1 MKKYH
6 LLSLFIVS
14 FFLAIASCDSAGDE
28 DAIVSGQVSDANTGD
43 PIPNATVAITSPEEF
58 SDNFTRT
65 DDVGNYTL
73 DGLNVNDVANLTII
87 ASATDFN
94 SLNRSLTLTPEAVED
109 NFDFEL
115 TPEGSDSGGD
125 DDGGDD
131 QVSGEPEGAAA
142 IILESLSAESI
153 NIAQTGGEI
162 SSRFTFTVV
171 DSAGRAINS
180 EGSVNVQF
188 SILKG
193 PGGGETVIPANVTT
207 NASGQAVTSLF
218 SGDSAG
224 VVRVRA
230 LVERTDIGL
239 TIVSDPV
246 LVAINGGFPSPDRF
260 FVASANT
267 NLEGF
272 GLISGNNSNLEYDIV
287 ASVGDKFGNPVKQG
301 TAVDFRT
308 IGAGIIEG
316 SALTNSFGT
325 AIVRLRPD
333 GSRPTTDPLG
343 TGFFTV
349 RAKTVD
355 ENNDFVT
362 KDLKLLFSTSQANI
376 TVNPTTVNIPADGS
390 QSFTYTVTDL
400 NGNPMSA
407 GSDISVSVATGL
419 EASGDVGFSLN
430 DFTTTGPG
438 RTEFGFTVSDT
449 DDENAD
455 VVGTSI
461 TITVTSAST
470 GSTTSLTIQG
480 TRAKAGGWNFNPGNI
495 ETTFIEGTKHLQKL
509 QRN

>member
-6 LLSLFIVS
+6 LRSLLLISS
-14 FFLAIASCDSAGDE
+14 FVLFNSCDTSGED
-28 DAIVSGQVSDANTGD
+28 DAIITGQVSDANTGD
-43 PIPNATVAITSPEEF
+43 PISGATVRINSPEELIDF
-58 SDNFTRT
+58 ALSD
-65 DDVGNYTL
+65 DLGNYQI
-73 DGLNVNDVANLTII
+73 DGLNVNDAIDVTLT

-94 SLNRSLTLTPEAVED
+94 PQTRTTTLTPGVVRELD
-109 NFDFEL
+109 FDEL
-115 TPEGSDSGGD
+115 TPEGSDGGGNEGGGD
-125 DDGGDD
+125 E
-131 QVSGEPEGAAA
+131 VSGEPEGAAA
-142 IILESLSAESI
+142 IILESISTEAI

-162 SSRFTFTVV
+162 SSRFTFSVV

-180 EGSVNVQF
+180 DGAVNVQF

-193 PGGGETVIPANVTT
+193 PGGGETVIPASVTT
-207 NASGQAVTSLF
+207 NADGQAVTSLF

-246 LVAINGGFPSPDRF
+246 LVAINGGFPAPDRF
-260 FVASANT
+260 FVASANS

-272 GLISGNNSNLEYDIV
+272 GLISGNNSSLEYEIV
-287 ASVGDKFGNPVKQG
+287 ASVGDKFGNPVKSG

-308 IGAGIIEG
+308 VGAGIIEG
-316 SALTNSFGT
+316 SALTNEFGT
-325 AIVRLRPD
+325 AIVLLRPD

-355 ENNDFVT
+355 ENNDFVS
-362 KDLKLLFSTSQANI
+362 KELKLLFTTSQANI
-376 TVNPTTVNIPADGS
+376 TINPTTVNIPADGS
-390 QSFTYTVTDL
+390 QSFSYTVTDL

-407 GSDISVSVATGL
+407 GSQISVSVATGL

-449 DDENAD
+449 DDENGD

-461 TITVTSAST
+461 TITVSSAST

-480 TRAKAGGWNFNPGNI
+480 TRAKAGGWNFDPKNI
-495 ETTFIEGTKHLQKL
+495 EREFKEGIKYPSH
-509 QRN
+509 

>member
-6 LLSLFIVS
+6 LLSLFVISIFVFVS
-14 FFLAIASCDSAGDE
+14 TCDTAGDE
-28 DAIVSGQVSDANTGD
+28 DAVITGQVSNANTGD
-43 PIPNATVAITSPEEF
+43 PIANATVAITSPSEF

-65 DDVGNYTL
+65 DELGNYE
-73 DGLNVNDVANLTII
+73 LNSININDVTNVSIT

-94 SLNRSLTLTPEAVED
+94 TLNRTLTLTPEAVED

-125 DDGGDD
+125 NGGGD
-131 QVSGEPEGAAA
+131 QVSGDPEGAAA
-142 IILESLSAESI
+142 IVLESLSSEAI

-171 DSAGRAINS
+171 DSAGRAINTD
-180 EGSVNVQF
+180 GAVNVQF

-207 NASGQAVTSLF
+207 NADGQAVTSLF

-239 TIVSDPV
+239 TIVSDPI
-246 LVAINGGFPSPDRF
+246 LVAINGGFPSPNRF
-260 FVASANT
+260 FIASPNT
-267 NLEGF
+267 NIEGF
-272 GLISGNNSNLEYDIV
+272 GLISGNNENLEYDIV
-287 ASVGDKFGNPVKQG
+287 ASVGDKFGNPVKEG

-308 IGAGIIEG
+308 IGAGIVEG
-316 SALTNSFGT
+316 SALTNNFGT
-325 AIVRLRPD
+325 AIVKLRPD
-333 GSRPTTDPLG
+333 GSRPNSDPQG

-355 ENNDFVT
+355 ENNDFIT
-362 KDLKLLFSTSQANI
+362 KDIKLLFSTSQANI
-376 TVNPTTVNIPADGS
+376 TINPTTVNIPADGS

-407 GSDISVSVATGL
+407 GSNIGVSVATGL
-419 EASGDVGFSLN
+419 QASGDVGLSLN
-430 DFTTTGPG
+430 DFITPGPG

-461 TITVTSAST
+461 TISVTSAST
-470 GSTTSLTIQG
+470 GSTTTLTIQG
-480 TRAKAGGWNFNPGNI
+480 TRAKAGGWSFNPQNI
-495 ETTFIEGTKHLQKL
+495 ERKFTEGFKQKKFH
-509 QRN
+509 